1 MGDYSDVSRQDSTDS
16 PLDFVVVNDKLLLQ
30 HLNSV
35 QVVRRLLLG
44 QHHLPEIAFSKH
56 SQEIE
61 IIKANFPL
69 FCYLL
74 LWLWLL
80 LWWWWWPL
88 GPLRGHLLLRRL
100 LQWWIATTMLRWAR
114 GQGCYLI
121 RLRWEAGRKRLL
133 QWWLGCRRTA
143 LWGNAI

>member
-80 LWWWWWPL
+80 LWW
-88 GPLRGHLLLRRL
+88 
-100 LQWWIATTMLRWAR
+100 IATTMLRWAR